1 MRQSESEDILLKT
14 EELLTPAGKDRKKRN
29 DQSISG
35 RHAINLN
42 LLPLLSNPS
51 WAGQDSTTHPRR
63 KHSLTALPPKDI
75 ISSWS
80 FSLYFLQSADE
91 LSGTKSAFAV
101 VRVADTKKTFRL
113 GERKLSRLPLSEE
126 ASPIQGMPSFV
137 CCHSVH
143 FMIYLTT

>member
-80 FSLYFLQSADE
+80 FFLSTSFNLLTSSQEPSPH
-91 LSGTKSAFAV
+91 LRSC
-101 VRVADTKKTFRL
+101 
-113 GERKLSRLPLSEE
+113 
-126 ASPIQGMPSFV
+126 ASPIQKKRSGWEKGNYQGSRCRRRHPRGQPRSKV
-137 CCHSVH
+137 CPVLCAATLC
-143 FMIYLTT
+143 IL